1 MEYAAIKSAV
11 EKLNASGATESKIK
25 TVAAKAED
33 VKTNFI
39 KTIGDLGLEKTQTLD
54 KDIILAFVHVVG
66 AFSDAD
72 YAALDESIRAV
83 YDGLPDEY
91 FNAPAEGTAE
101 GAAPTENAAPAAEG
115 APAENAASAAPAAPK
130 APKAPKEPKKPGDK
144 GYKSDCADFGKNCD
158 DSATICQTCKTA
170 KPDEYTVCA
179 EKTAAKKAKKKPD
192 APVRAKNELG
202 HVIGSMS
209 ADIDTVFLAGPCYA
223 DDVVKMLM
231 EKHPGKDAAKAK
243 EKLKSHISWLVNR
256 EGHKVAQTV
265 EGEGDSKRVKI
276 VFTKGATA

>member
-33 VKTNFI
+33 VKANFI

-66 AFSDAD
+66 AYSDAD
-72 YAALDESIRAV
+72 YAGLDATIRNV

-91 FNAPAEGTAE
+91 FNAPEE
-101 GAAPTENAAPAAEG
+101 SPAPAENAAPAAEG
-115 APAENAASAAPAAPK
+115 TPAENAAPAAPK

-170 KPDEYTVCA
+170 RGDEYTVCA

-209 ADIDTVFLAGPCYA
+209 ADIDAMFLAGPCYA
-223 DDVVKMLM
+223 DDVVKALM
-231 EKHPGKDAAKAK
+231 EKHPGKDASKAK
-243 EKLKSHISWLVNR
+243 DKLKSHISWLINR
-256 EGHKVAQTV
+256 EGHKVTQTV
-265 EGEGDSKRVKI
+265 EGEGDAKRVKI
-276 VFTKGATA
+276 VFAKGATAA